1 MNRPWNKP
9 FATFQN
15 TETQENH
22 KHYIP
27 LGMRM
32 IALRLY
38 TPPAGDTETVRKVH
52 CMQKSLYGN
61 GKWFYFIKG
70 FDIMEGADGIEQIA
84 VDEGAFDSALCL
96 YNGTREPVKNNKA
109 RIGRERL
116 QNLNINAV
124 IGENGTGKST
134 LIDMVVRM
142 INNLSVAVF
151 SENYIFSSA
160 QHLHYI
166 ENVYASLA
174 VYIDDKIELLTVKGH
189 DVSLAFFERKNEEPD
204 QQGRFVYCRQDGDM
218 YLLKSNNHNAEGLI
232 QGNRTTARYWLD
244 KWFYTIVSN
253 YSLYAYNYRDYFME
267 RTSERK
273 IEELRPQMDD
283 VPKEEDY
290 YWLKGVFHKND
301 GYQMPLVV
309 YPMRHSGYINAA
321 KENYLGK
328 HNLIMLAFQR
338 VTYKN
343 SLGVTEYDGFPFREI
358 NQSHQV
364 VSLYFTWKGS
374 EEYEG
379 FRNVYLDGKKIHEK
393 GEQEKMDSLF
403 RAYPDVRRYWA
414 RRLGICPVKEKCDEY
429 FDRQH
434 YVKRQAWDY
443 AVAKTFKI
451 LKNYVVYSSDY
462 KFFTEEYN
470 KEQIESH
477 LDKLVKDSTHRTR
490 KLRQTLAFIKYF
502 DGHYAL
508 NATRVDVDDIYQWMQ
523 KRVGESLYAGKD
535 GEYHAIE
542 ITDLLPPPF
551 CEDVQVGLVLKE
563 KLEEYR
569 NHRETFLDIIP
580 FEGLSSGERQ
590 IAYTIGNLLYHTIN
604 IDSTVDDFNPSDT
617 VHYRHLNILMD
628 EVELYFHPD
637 LQRRFVKLLVDA
649 LNQSTWEHISSMSI
663 TLITHSPF
671 VLSDIPE
678 SNVLCLTKN
687 EQQKTF
693 DQTFAANIHDLF
705 NNTFILPDTI
715 GALAKSHIEKFVTC
729 YDIQVRQWQDE
740 DDRNEARTANQESL
754 AWFDSNKDRFEYICS
769 IIGDEYLREEL
780 SDMYDELARFYGFK

>member
-9 FATFQN
+9 IDISLNPGAK
-15 TETQENH
+15 ENH
-22 KHYIP
+22 QFYLP

-38 TPPAGDTETVRKVH
+38 TPSSGDRETQRKVH

-61 GKWFYFIKG
+61 KQWFYFNKG
-70 FDIMEGADGIEQIA
+70 FDIVGSTDKIDCIK
-84 VDEGAFDSALCL
+84 VDEGAFDSAFCL
-96 YNGTREPVKNNKA
+96 YNGTREPIRDNKE

-116 QNLNINAV
+116 QNLNLNAV

-151 SENYIFSSA
+151 SENYVFSSA

-174 VYIDDKIELLTVKGH
+174 VYIDDKIEVLTVKGH
-189 DVSLAFFERKNEEPD
+189 DVSLAVFERKNDEQNPQD
-204 QQGRFVYCRQDGDM
+204 RFVYYKKYDL
-218 YLLKSNNHNAEGLI
+218 YLLKSDNHDAEGLI
-232 QGNRTTARYWLD
+232 QVNRTVARSLLD
-244 KWFYTIVSN
+244 QWFYTIVSN

-309 YPMRHSGYINAA
+309 YPMRHSGYINVA

-328 HNLIMLAFQR
+328 QNLIMLAFQR
-338 VTYKN
+338 VAYKN
-343 SLGVTEYDGFPFREI
+343 PLGVTEYDGFPFREI

-364 VSLYFTWKGS
+364 VSLYFTWKS
-374 EEYEG
+374 SAEYEG
-379 FRNVYLDGKKIHEK
+379 FKNVYLDGKKIHEK
-393 GEQEKMDSLF
+393 EEQERMDSLYN
-403 RAYPDVRRYWA
+403 AYPDVRKYWA
-414 RRLGICPVKEKCDEY
+414 GKLGICNVKEKWEEY
-429 FDRQH
+429 FDKQH

-451 LKNYVVYSSDY
+451 LKNYVVYSNDY
-462 KFFTEEYN
+462 KFFTEEYD
-470 KEQIESH
+470 KKKIEAH
-477 LDKLVKDSTHRTR
+477 LDKLVKDNTHRTR

-508 NATRVDVDDIYQWMQ
+508 SATRVDVDEIYQWMQ
-523 KRVGESLYAGKD
+523 KHLGEPLYAGKD
-535 GEYHAIE
+535 GEYHAVE

-563 KLEEYR
+563 RLEEYR
-569 NHRETFLDIIP
+569 NHRKTFMDIIP

-590 IAYTIGNLLYHTIN
+590 IAYTIGNLLYHAIN
-604 IDSTVDDFNPSDT
+604 IDSTVDDFNPSNT
-617 VHYRHLNILMD
+617 VHYRHLNIMMD

-671 VLSDIPE
+671 VLSDIPV

-687 EQQKTF
+687 EKQKTF

-715 GALAKSHIEKFVTC
+715 GALAKSHIERFVTH
-729 YDIQVRQWQDE
+729 YDIQVRQWQKEDE
-740 DDRNEARTANQESL
+740 RNAERTAKQKSKE
-754 AWFDSNKDRFEYICS
+754 WFVSNKDRFEYICS
-769 IIGDEYLREEL
+769 IVGDECLREEL
-780 SDMYDELARFYGFK
+780 SDMYDELARFYGIK